1 MCGSRKASGWSCGG
15 SCGELCK
22 NSFPCENPALLESGG
37 EKKYHK
43 SLSGNYQD
51 LWETFLYAFCH
62 LCIPGFCPGLETD
75 ARVRERV

>member
-1 MCGSRKASGWSCGG
+1 MVQGRLQGG
-15 SCGELCK
+15 VV
-22 NSFPCENPALLESGG
+22 GG
-37 EKKYHK
+37 VVGNCARTRFLVRILHFLNLVEKKKYHK

-75 ARVRERV
+75 ARVRKRV